1 MALKTEPLIVNFG
14 PQHPSTHGVFRMRV
28 TFDGE
33 EIKALEPFFGY
44 LHRGTEKLCEGRS
57 YTQNITFTDRLD
69 YLSAMSNNLA
79 YCLGAEKLADVPV
92 PERAQYIR
100 VIMAEFQR
108 IASHL
113 AGIGFWINDLGAFY
127 TPMVYTFRER
137 EKILDLFEMVSGQ
150 RLTPSYIRIGGVAE
164 DLPLAWLPAARKL
177 IGELPGYFR
186 EYEDLLFTN
195 EIILARTKGVGIL
208 PADLLINASVTGPML
223 RASGVK
229 WDLRKDDPY
238 SIYDRF
244 DFDVPVQYG
253 CDSYDRFVQRMQEMW
268 QSLRILEQA
277 LDQIPDGPIR
287 SDVPL
292 YYRPPA
298 GEAYGHIEAPKGELG
313 FYFVSDGGIAPYRV
327 KIRAPSYINLTV
339 LEEAVRGWKLPDL
352 IAIFGSFDI
361 VMGEV
366 DR

>member
-1 MALKTEPLIVNFG
+1 MALRTEPLIVNFG

-44 LHRGTEKLCEGRS
+44 LHRGTEKLAEERS
-57 YTQNITFTDRLD
+57 YTQNIPFTDRLD
-69 YLSAMSNNLA
+69 YLSGMLNNWAMCLA
-79 YCLGAEKLADVPV
+79 AEKLADVPV
-92 PERAQYIR
+92 PERAEYIR
-100 VIMAEFQR
+100 ILMGEFQR

-127 TPMVYTFRER
+127 TPMIYTFRER
-137 EKILDLFEMVSGQ
+137 EKILDLFEMVCGA

-164 DLPLAWLPAARKL
+164 DVPPAFLTAARKL
-177 IGELPGYFR
+177 VSELPGYFR
-186 EYEDLLFTN
+186 EYEDLLFGN
-195 EIILARTKGVGIL
+195 EVLLARSKNVGIL

-238 SIYDRF
+238 GIYERF
-244 DFDVPVQYG
+244 EFDVPVQQTG
-253 CDSYDRFVQRMQEMW
+253 DSYDRFIQRMQEMW
-268 QSLRILEQA
+268 QSVRILEQA

-287 SDVPL
+287 SDVPI

-298 GEAYGHIEAPKGELG
+298 GEAYGHIESSKGELG
-313 FYFVSDGGIAPYRV
+313 FYLVSDGGIAPYRF
-327 KIRAPSYINLTV
+327 KIRAPSFINLTV
-339 LEEAVRGWKLPDL
+339 LEEAVRGWKLADL